1 MIGPRRIHLP
11 VPPKT
16 PQIPCPT
23 GLKQRQ
29 YSTMKS
35 THTLHV
41 QNATAMEETRDD
53 SVDLVVTSPPYPM
66 IAMWDEALS
75 KADPAIATALEMGRG
90 MEAFEAMHGILDK
103 VWDELARVVR
113 RGGFVA
119 INMGDATRTIGGE
132 FAIYPNHSRIT
143 MAMLK
148 RGFTPLPEILWR
160 KVSTAPNKFM
170 GSGMLPAGAYVTQ
183 EHEYILLFRKGG
195 KRVFKNGPE
204 KELRK
209 ASAMFWEERNRWY
222 SDTWSDVSGVRQEI
236 GDKALRQRSAAY
248 PLELPLRL
256 ILMYSAMGDTVL
268 DPFSGTGTTMQ
279 AALATG
285 RHSVSYEIDSGFS
298 PLFDQRAKG
307 APALSRLIAHSRYE
321 DHVRFVKERLAA
333 GKTIK
338 HTHGA
343 WGLPVVT
350 AQEKEMTL
358 TVAVSV
364 AKDGTGFCAEHA
376 PYVPGQDAPKPTPL
390 TETDDAP
397 KKTKASQMALFT

>member
-1 MIGPRRIHLP
+1 M
-11 VPPKT
+11 KT
-16 PQIPCPT
+16 
-23 GLKQRQ
+23 
-29 YSTMKS
+29 
-35 THTLHV
+35 THTLHFHSS
-41 QNATAMEETRDD
+41 TAMENTRDA

-75 KADPAIATALEMGRG
+75 KENPTVAKALADERG
-90 MEAFEAMHGILDK
+90 MDAFEAMHGILDT
-103 VWDELARVVR
+103 VWDELARVVKES
-113 RGGFVA
+113 GFVA

-143 MAMLK
+143 MAMIQ

-204 KELRK
+204 KEARK
-209 ASAMFWEERNRWY
+209 ASAIFWEERNRWY
-222 SDTWSDVSGVRQEI
+222 SDTWSDVHGVRQET
-236 GDKALRQRSAAY
+236 GDKTLRQRSAAY

-256 ILMYSAMGDTVL
+256 ILMYSAAGDTVL

-285 RHSVSYEIDSGFS
+285 RHSISYEIDSAFS
-298 PLFDQRAKG
+298 PLFEERART
-307 APALSRLIAHSRYE
+307 APGLSHEIARSRYE
-321 DHVRFVKERLAA
+321 AHERFVDDRLAS
-333 GKTIK
+333 GKVIK
-338 HTHGA
+338 HSHAA
-343 WGLPVVT
+343 WGMPVVT

-358 TVAVSV
+358 SV
-364 AKDGTGFCAEHA
+364 TMSVTGNKTGFSAEHA
-376 PYVPGQDAPKPTPL
+376 PFVPGQAAPKPIPA
-390 TETDDAP
+390 TETDEDP
-397 KKTKASQMALFT
+397 GKKTPSQMALFT